1 MENKKEKVALNDEV
15 LDKVAGGSFGCGEVK
30 AIMGSL
36 TCNCTG
42 EAVEMVQVGSD
53 ETGRIVTYQCPRCG
67 ATETVYE

>member
-15 LDKVAGGSFGCGEVK
+15 LDKVAGGCGVVK
-30 AIMGSL
+30 AIMGAL
-36 TCNCTG
+36 TCDCTG

-53 ETGRIVTYQCPRCG
+53 STGRIVTYQCPSCG